1 MYNDHERGM
10 RNKVGEEIQTRELLE
25 IERDITKLINKGFIT
40 NSDQLIGYLRKEWNQ
55 KWIPKVLQA

>member
-1 MYNDHERGM
+1 MFIAER
-10 RNKVGEEIQTRELLE
+10 EEIQTRELLE